1 MALGVIE
8 LLLLLC
14 ALAPCAAA
22 VYFAVVLGS
31 RR

>member
-8 LLLLLC
+8 LVLLLVLG
-14 ALAPCAAA
+14 PCAAA